1 MDDIGAAVSSF
12 LSKPGAMEQ
21 LETVA
26 KQLGLGE
33 GQNASSQKE
42 QGGEPSDGPAP
53 EQLRRLMTA
62 LQSSQGEAPALLEA
76 LMPLLRPEKG
86 EKLQKAAKALR
97 LMRTAKAVAG
107 TVEL

>member
-21 LETVA
+21 LEAVA

-33 GQNASSQKE
+33 DQRASAQEE
-42 QGGEPSDGPAP
+42 QGPESPEDSAP
-53 EQLRRLMTA
+53 EQIRQLMTA
-62 LQSSQGEAPALLEA
+62 LQSSQTEAPALLEA